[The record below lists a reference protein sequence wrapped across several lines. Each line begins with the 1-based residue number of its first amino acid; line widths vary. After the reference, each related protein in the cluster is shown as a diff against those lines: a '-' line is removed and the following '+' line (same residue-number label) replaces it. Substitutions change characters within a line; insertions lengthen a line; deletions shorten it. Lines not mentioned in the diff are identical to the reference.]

1 MKNDLKDTT
10 FIIPIRIE
18 SVDRLRNVITVCC
31 FLLETFDTKVIIK
44 EVDKASVFVEQALPQ
59 ITEYVGEDIKNLT
72 HVFEQSEDQ
81 VFYRMRY
88 LNEMLDMC
96 ETPVVAN
103 YDCDVLLPIDTCLQA
118 QQMLTSLGH
127 DVVYPYGQ
135 GVWQKRIYADDEMVS
150 EFLSNDCDF
159 SILERKHDL
168 DNAESGHVQFFRA
181 DAFRAGGMENENFQ
195 GSSPEDK
202 ERAETMVKEMAAA
215 QERISQT
222 PVAVVIS
229 THLMGLYELAAI
241 HLSQQPPNL
250 KDASLA
256 IDALGAVMEKLANQL
271 GESEE
276 TLRDALHQIRMA
288 YVSLEQR
295 EDLSSEE
302 ENSEAD

>member
-44 EVDKASVFVEQALPQ
+44 EVDKESVFVEQALPQ

-135 GVWQKRIYADDEMVS
+135 GVWQKRVYADDEMVS

-181 DAFRAGGMENENFQ
+181 DAYRAGGMENENFQ

-202 ERAETMVKEMAAA
+202 ERIYRFLKLGYNVGRVVSWVYHLEHSRGPNSWPVCYQQNPHM
-215 QERISQT
+215 QDNINLWNYLQT
-222 PVAVVIS
+222 LD
-229 THLMGLYELAAI
+229 TDKLREYYNE
-241 HLSQQPPNL
+241 QKYL
-250 KDASLA
+250 K
-256 IDALGAVMEKLANQL
+256 KY
-271 GESEE
+271 
-276 TLRDALHQIRMA
+276 RK
-288 YVSLEQR
+288 
-295 EDLSSEE
+295 
-302 ENSEAD
+302 